1 MNLHFYRLLLCVP
14 VFAGALSCSQREAL
28 PETDSMKEVVI
39 FGTQE
44 DFAGNRTRTVVGEVL
59 DNGALAMNW
68 SVEDKIGVFGNG
80 TTTNEPF
87 TSTNTYPIRET
98 GFKGNLADGDT
109 PEYAYYPYSAAATDK
124 NAIPVNIPKTQEYSG
139 TSSIAEYD
147 FKASNKITELSDGS
161 FKCNMRQLG
170 VLLRFEINLDDIKSC
185 IKSGIDETLTLPE
198 DEKVLYISMSSA
210 VAMTGDYTYDLTAS
224 PMVLKAGTT
233 TSGDVTMNLTE
244 TPLLSGTVIAYAVV
258 APGAQSGQELTI
270 DIKTTHCSIQLTTK
284 ALCDFESGKYYVVP
298 LNASVFNNTEN
309 QVGVSEE
316 LIPDTPDPGP
326 ETGEP
331 ANCYMIT
338 TTGTHSFTAT
348 TIGNGADGIIAGAG
362 FHTSSAIIAPKSAK
376 LLWQDTDNFIGD
388 VTYADGKVSYTANGN
403 VGNAMIAVYS
413 GENCTGDILWS
424 WHIWGVGDELPT
436 DDVITNQ
443 AGATFTV
450 MDRTLGAWSKTSYY
464 TTLYQWG
471 RKDPFPNSSTYYV
484 DGVATDISKSYNVYA
499 PTSTSDATI
508 LSGVKHPDCLLN
520 GYKASGEWDWIAVNN
535 DLLWGDSN
543 TNNQFTWYS
552 DGQLSN
558 KEAGAGWTNNKTI
571 YDPCPAGYRV
581 SNKFTFT
588 GFVVYTSGTATL
600 KGDMNKG
607 QIEEKFNCITTSF
620 LSGTV
625 ERYKPKFEN
634 GYYFKANTTDTEGA
648 YYPMAGFRYG
658 SDGEPANVGISTS
671 YHYSSPTENSHQNQT
686 FDIGAYVWL
695 DDATGQSGKAAGN
708 NASLNVMDSK
718 YKWVANPVRCVR
730 EK

>member
-1 MNLHFYRLLLCVP
+1 MLLCVP

-28 PETDSMKEVVI
+28 PETDSTKEVVI

-161 FKCNMRQLG
+161 FKCNMQQLG
-170 VLLRFEINLDDIKSC
+170 VLLRFEINLNDIKSC

-244 TPLLSGTVIAYAVV
+244 TPLLSGAVIAYAVV

-270 DIKTTHCSIQLTTK
+270 DIKTTHCSIQLMTK

-309 QVGVSEE
+309 QVSVSEE
-316 LIPDTPDPGP
+316 LIPDTPDPEP
-326 ETGEP
+326 ETGET

-348 TIGNGADGIIAGAG
+348 TIGNGADGIITGAG
-362 FHTSSAIIAPKSAK
+362 FHTSSATIAPKSAK
-376 LLWQDTDNFIGD
+376 LMWQDTDNFIGD

-413 GENCTGDILWS
+413 DENCTGDILWS

-484 DGVATDISKSYNVYA
+484 DGVATDIDKTYPVYT
-499 PTSTSDATI
+499 PETTDDATI
-508 LSGVKHPDCLLN
+508 LTGVHNPD
-520 GYKASGEWDWIAVNN
+520 KIVNDN
-535 DLLWGDSN
+535 DATNNWNWLAEDNQYLWGDTDETTLSDV
-543 TNNQFTWYS
+543 TNS
-552 DGQLSN
+552 S
-558 KEAGAGWTNNKTI
+558 AGSGWTDGKTI
-571 YDPCPAGYRV
+571 YDPCPTGYRV
-581 SNKFTFT
+581 ANKYTWT
-588 GFVVYTSGTATL
+588 GFS
-600 KGDMNKG
+600 KN
-607 QIEEKFNCITTSF
+607 TTGSNASAVSSAK
-620 LSGTV
+620 LDLINYV
-625 ERYKPKFEN
+625 KYEN
-634 GYYFKANTTDTEGA
+634 GYYFKMNSGDETGC
-648 YYPMAGFRYG
+648 YYPMTG
-658 SDGEPANVGISTS
+658 SRGGATGSLWS
-671 YHYSSPTENSHQNQT
+671 GSGKKAYSSRNHDVTYWSSAP
-686 FDIGAYVWL
+686 
-695 DDATGQSGKAAGN
+695 QSNAHNACILYITPY
-708 NASLNVMDSK
+708 NASPSSAPKSENTVNTVDNA
-718 YKWVANPVRCVR
+718 YKWNVNPVRCVR

>member
-1 MNLHFYRLLLCVP
+1 MNLHFYRLMLCVP
-14 VFAGALSCSQREAL
+14 VFAGALGCSQREAL
-28 PETDSMKEVVI
+28 PETGSTKEVVI
-39 FGTQE
+39 FGLQE
-44 DFAGNRTRTVVGEVL
+44 DFAGDRTRSVVGEVL
-59 DNGALAMNW
+59 DNGAIAMNW
-68 SVEDKIGVFGNG
+68 SVEDKIGVFGSG

-109 PEYAYYPYSAAATDK
+109 PEYAYYPYSAAAIDK
-124 NAIPVNIPKTQEYSG
+124 NAIPVNIPTTQEYSG

-161 FKCNMRQLG
+161 FKCNMRQLA
-170 VLLRFEINLDDIKSC
+170 VLLRFEIVLDDIKSC
-185 IKSGIDETLTLPE
+185 IKSKIDETLTLPE
-198 DEKVLYISMSSA
+198 DEKVQSISMSSA
-210 VAMTGDYTYDLTAS
+210 VALTGEYTYDLTAS
-224 PMVLKAGTT
+224 PMALKAGTAT
-233 TSGDVTMNLTE
+233 TGMVTMNLTE
-244 TPLLSGTVIAYAVV
+244 TPLLSGSVIAYAVV

-270 DIKTTHCSIQLTTK
+270 DIKTTHCSIQLTTR
-284 ALCDFESGKYYVVP
+284 ALCDFETGKYYVVP

-309 QVGVSEE
+309 QIAVTEE
-316 LIPDTPDPGP
+316 LIPDTPDPGTE
-326 ETGEP
+326 ET

-338 TTGTHSFTAT
+338 TTGTHSFPAT

-362 FHTSSAIIAPKSAK
+362 FHTASATIAPKSTK
-376 LLWQDTDNFIGD
+376 LLWQDTENFIGD

-436 DDVITNQ
+436 DDVVTNQ

-484 DGVATDISKSYNVYA
+484 DGVATDISKSYNAYA
-499 PTSTSDATI
+499 PTDASEATI
-508 LSGVKHPDCLLN
+508 AASILRPDYLIS
-520 GYKASGEWDWIAVNN
+520 GYKNLSVSDWLAENN
-535 DLLWGDSN
+535 DYLWGDTN

-571 YDPCPAGYRV
+571 YDPCPAGYRIA
-581 SNKFTFT
+581 NQFTFS
-588 GFVVYTSGTATL
+588 GFVVPTSGSATL

-625 ERYKPKFEN
+625 ERYKPKYEN
-634 GYYFKANTTDTEGA
+634 GYYFKANASDTEGS
-648 YYPMAGFRYG
+648 YYPMTGYRFAG
-658 SDGEPANVGISTS
+658 DGELCDFKGTTS
-671 YHYSSPTENSHQNQT
+671 YYYSAPTSNSHSAQA
-686 FDIGAYVWL
+686 FEIGNYVWK
-695 DDATGQSGKAAGN
+695 DEDIAGGAAGN
-708 NASLNVMDSK
+708 SGTIAVLVLGGKN
-718 YKWVANPVRCVR
+718 KWEANPVRCVR
-730 EK
+730 ESSN

>member
-28 PETDSMKEVVI
+28 PETDSTKEVVI

-124 NAIPVNIPKTQEYSG
+124 NAIPVNIPTTQEYSG

-258 APGAQSGQELTI
+258 APGAQSGEELTI
-270 DIKTTHCSIQLTTK
+270 DIKTTHCSIQLMTK

-309 QVGVSEE
+309 QVAVSEE

-348 TIGNGADGIIAGAG
+348 TIGNGSDGIIAGAG

-484 DGVATDISKSYNVYA
+484 DGVATDIDKTYPVYT
-499 PTSTSDATI
+499 PETTDNATI
-508 LSGVKHPDCLLN
+508 LTGVHNPD
-520 GYKASGEWDWIAVNN
+520 KIVNDN
-535 DLLWGDSN
+535 AATNNWNWLAADNQYLWGD
-543 TNNQFTWYS
+543 TNETTLS
-552 DGQLSN
+552 DVTNSS
-558 KEAGAGWTNNKTI
+558 AGSGWTDGKTI

-581 SNKFTFT
+581 ANKYTWT
-588 GFVVYTSGTATL
+588 GFS
-600 KGDMNKG
+600 KN
-607 QIEEKFNCITTSF
+607 TTGSNASSASSAK
-620 LSGTV
+620 LDYISYV
-625 ERYKPKFEN
+625 KYDN
-634 GYYFKANTTDTEGA
+634 GYYFKMNSDDVTGC
-648 YYPMAGFRYG
+648 YYPMTGGRSG
-658 SDGEPANVGISTS
+658 
-671 YHYSSPTENSHQNQT
+671 
-686 FDIGAYVWL
+686 
-695 DDATGQSGKAAGN
+695 ATGSLWVGSGK
-708 NASLNVMDSK
+708 NAYRSLNHDAAYWSSAPNSNENQAWQLSISPYNATPSSSANSENTVNTVDFA
-718 YKWVANPVRCVR
+718 YKWAVNPVRCVR